1 MQFLT
6 LLALATACVA
16 GPIASQAAL
25 KPYVKPKSTD
35 SRSPCPMLNTLANH
49 GYLPHNG
56 RNITAQDIGN
66 AIFESTNWHSDFG
79 ILPATGALK
88 NLGLTALNLA
98 DLNSTPGGEHP
109 ASLTR
114 KDASSGDSNTIDTAR
129 VTQLLADSKTNY
141 LTVDSVAKT
150 RNRLDTSSNPP
161 LTEFQLGVAQ
171 GEAALMMVLMR
182 DTCMYSLI
190 PETLAAMAPIVLENV
205 SLQNSSKDISTLRAP
220 KDRTR
225 VWLLEEKFPTA
236 QGWKPAEEVVQL
248 ADLGPVSSAIVS
260 SQAEQRGT
268 S

>member
-1 MQFLT
+1 MKFLI
-6 LLALATACVA
+6 LLTLATACIA
-16 GPIASQAAL
+16 GPITSQAAI

-79 ILPATGALK
+79 IFPATAALK

-150 RNRLDTSSNPP
+150 RNRLDSTSKPP
-161 LTEFQLGVAQ
+161 LTTSQLGVAQ
-171 GEAALMMVLMR
+171 GEAALLMVLMR
-182 DTCMYSLI
+182 DTY
-190 PETLAAMAPIVLENV
+190 V
-205 SLQNSSKDISTLRAP
+205 SLQTSAQDISMLRAP

-236 QGWKPAEEVVQL
+236 QGWKPAEQVVQL
-248 ADLGPVSSAIVS
+248 ADLGPVSTAIIS
-260 SQAEQRGT
+260 SQAAQRGST
-268 S
+268 